1 MTNPQQQ
8 SDSPGAPRFSQWWAG
23 ARPRTLPAAVAP
35 VMIGTALAGA
45 GWIPLRAA
53 LALIVALA
61 LQIGVNYANDYSDG
75 IRGTDERRVGPIRL
89 VGQGIAEPSKVRN
102 AAFLCFGIAALSG
115 LMLVALSGYWWLL
128 LIGAASIA
136 AAWFYTGGS
145 RPYGYA
151 GWGEVF
157 VFIFFGLVP
166 VLGTMYVQVGSINAT
181 GVLSSIGI
189 GVLICAILVTNN
201 LRDIPSDTESGKRT
215 LAVRLGDSRT
225 RALFATLLIVA
236 FVMVI
241 TMAFTAGPW
250 ALLGLV
256 ALPWA
261 WKPWRIA
268 ITGTKGPG
276 LIPALVATGQLV
288 TIYAIALSVG
298 LVIPVL

>member
-1 MTNPQQQ
+1 MTTSRPLGG
-8 SDSPGAPRFSQWWAG
+8 SPGTPTLSQWWAG
-23 ARPRTLPAAVAP
+23 ARPRTLPAALAP
-35 VMIGTALAGA
+35 VVIGTALAGT

-89 VGQGIAEPSKVRN
+89 VGQGIAQPSKVRN
-102 AAFLCFGIAALSG
+102 AAFVCFGIAALSG
-115 LMLVALSGYWWLL
+115 LTLVALSGYWWLL
-128 LIGAASIA
+128 LVGAASIA

-157 VFIFFGLVP
+157 VFVFFGLVP
-166 VLGTMYVQVGSINAT
+166 VLGTMYVQVGSINVTA
-181 GVLSSIGI
+181 VLASIGI

-225 RALFATLLIVA
+225 RAFFAALLAVAFAMIVA
-236 FVMVI
+236 
-241 TMAFTAGPW
+241 MAFTAGPW
-250 ALLGLV
+250 VLLGLV

-261 WKPWRIA
+261 WRPWRIVMSR
-268 ITGTKGPG
+268 TRGPG

-288 TIYAIALSVG
+288 SVYAIALSLG

>member
-1 MTNPQQQ
+1 MTTPRP
-8 SDSPGAPRFSQWWAG
+8 SGGSPGTPKLSQWWAG
-23 ARPRTLPAAVAP
+23 ARPRTLPAALAP
-35 VMIGTALAGA
+35 VLIGTALAGA
-45 GWIPLRAA
+45 EWIPIRAA

-75 IRGTDERRVGPIRL
+75 IRGTDEQRVGPIRL

-115 LMLVALSGYWWLL
+115 LTLVAVSGYWWLL

-157 VFIFFGLVP
+157 VFFFFGLVP
-166 VLGTMYVQVGSINAT
+166 VLGTMYVQVGSINVTA
-181 GVLSSIGI
+181 VLASIGI

-201 LRDIPSDTESGKRT
+201 LRDIPSDTESGKKT
-215 LAVRLGDSRT
+215 LAVRLGDART
-225 RALFATLLIVA
+225 RAFFATLLIGA
-236 FVMVI
+236 FVMVVG
-241 TMAFTAGPW
+241 MAFSSGPW

-261 WKPWRIA
+261 WRPWR
-268 ITGTKGPG
+268 TVMRGTKGPG